1 MAGGLVVY
9 TDVWGFHPQ
18 SRIRVV
24 CDALAAHTGLQVISP
39 DCLRGNTVAQHPF
52 GDDFPAWIRSV
63 PYNPI
68 VYQDTITCLQY
79 LQQQLRKDAKTT
91 TTTPPSNET
100 FKFGVIGY
108 CWGAW
113 AMAKSCCSAPSA
125 PPAIPWHCAVAI
137 HPSLKPESYAFGGK
151 DPDDHL
157 RLLHDLGTHCPCLI
171 LAASN
176 DREYFKPAATTTS
189 SLEKEEAGGGDAAI
203 LAPLLDNGGKVIVF
217 PEMLHGWMTRGDIQ
231 QDAAIKRD
239 VQLAFHET
247 VEFIRRNM
255 RQG

>member
-1 MAGGLVVY
+1 MEIKG
-9 TDVWGFHPQ
+9 
-18 SRIRVV
+18 
-24 CDALAAHTGLQVISP
+24 
-39 DCLRGNTVAQHPF
+39 
-52 GDDFPAWIRSV
+52 
-63 PYNPI
+63 
-68 VYQDTITCLQY
+68 
-79 LQQQLRKDAKTT
+79 
-91 TTTPPSNET
+91 
-100 FKFGVIGY
+100 
-108 CWGAW
+108 